1 MATINANNDM
11 THHFT
16 FTAPYGNNTVR
27 YHRLS
32 TAGTT
37 GTIDQGLDKKAIG
50 AGDVVILG
58 DLPCGFV
65 LTDAI
70 VSVVTGFTGAASL
83 GFKYKD
89 GKDSEEVPQN
99 DKYFFDAKD
108 VQTAGVIRADKQT
121 MVKLPKDAQLIMTF
135 AAANTKKSELRVAI
149 MGELVG
155 AP

>member
-37 GTIDQGLDKKAIG
+37 GIIDQGLDKKAIG

-89 GKDSEEVPQN
+89 GKDSEVSIHAPVWGAN
-99 DKYFFDAKD
+99 DFDMSTD
-108 VQTAGVIRADKQT
+108 DGVSVSIHAP
-121 MVKLPKDAQLIMTF
+121 VWG
-135 AAANTKKSELRVAI
+135 ANPCLCVR
-149 MGELVG
+149 L
-155 AP
+155 

>member
-1 MATINANNDM
+1 MVKNKRIEPWMSEAFLIWI
-11 THHFT
+11 
-16 FTAPYGNNTVR
+16 R
-27 YHRLS
+27 Y
-32 TAGTT
+32 
-37 GTIDQGLDKKAIG
+37 
-50 AGDVVILG
+50 LG
-58 DLPCGFV
+58 YRIVTKGFCTEFIPTYTSKNLPRGFV

-89 GKDSEEVPQN
+89 GEDSTEVPQN

-108 VQTAGVIRADKQT
+108 VSTAGVIRADKQT

-135 AAANTKKSELRVAI
+135 AAANTKKSELRAAI